1 MSVGFDGDVVV
12 ITGAGRGIGR
22 EHAKLCAQLG
32 ARVVVNDAGVA
43 VDGVQSENPADLVV
57 AEIREAGGIAVASR
71 HSIDDAKQAKEIVD
85 LALDEFG
92 DLHAVIHNAGILRDR
107 TFHNLSD
114 DDIERVMA
122 VHLLGAFNVLRP
134 AVTHMREQRYGRI
147 VLTSSASGILGTF
160 GQSNYGAAKMGL
172 IGLMNVLAIEGA
184 SRGILVNSLAPSART
199 RMTEELLGPLADALD
214 PVHVAPLVAFLA
226 SRSCSVTHEIFAAGG
241 GRYARMFVGV
251 APGWTAGQGNVATVD
266 DIAKNFE
273 TIRDT
278 EGFVI
283 ATSGED
289 ELGFLRSAIN
299 AKNPG
304 PVSSSQ

>member
-251 APGWTAGQGNVATVD
+251 APGWTAGQGNVASVD

-304 PVSSSQ
+304 PVSSA